1 MLVCLRNIFKT
12 AVINTIRRG
21 HELTDL
27 QLLCKWVKDTFGTE
41 WLEYLEML
49 IKGAVQSSS
58 PYTLSMRKH
67 NLFLSKIVPKF
78 IIYKYYD

>member
-1 MLVCLRNIFKT
+1 MLVCLWNISKT

-27 QLLCKWVKDTFGTE
+27 WLPCKRVKDTFGTE
-41 WLEYLEML
+41 WLEYSEML
-49 IKGAVQSSS
+49 IKGEVQSSS
-58 PYTLSMRKH
+58 TYKLSVRKH

-78 IIYKYYD
+78 ITYKYYD